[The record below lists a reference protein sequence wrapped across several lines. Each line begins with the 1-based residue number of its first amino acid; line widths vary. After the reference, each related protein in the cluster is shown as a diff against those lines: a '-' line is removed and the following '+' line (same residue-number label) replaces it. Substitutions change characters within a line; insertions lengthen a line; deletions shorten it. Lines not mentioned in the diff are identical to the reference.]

1 MFARLFDEIEFV
13 ELTFSIV
20 FHSVIE
26 KTKNNMENIKIEK
39 MILVLFKEL
48 EGLPVSMFLVI
59 KIANIIKTDI
69 APTYTRISIIARNS
83 ARNKINIRATV
94 INEKIRNNAERN
106 KLVDKTTI
114 KEEIIIG
121 IAIIQ
126 KIKSIVNFSSISEN
140 NYLLPHLLACS
151 VSEGFS

>member
-1 MFARLFDEIEFV
+1 ML
-13 ELTFSIV
+13 
-20 FHSVIE
+20 
-26 KTKNNMENIKIEK
+26 
-39 MILVLFKEL
+39 KEL
-48 EGLPVSMFLVI
+48 DGLPVSIFLVI
-59 KIANIIKTDI
+59 KIANIISTEI

-83 ARNKINIRATV
+83 ARNKMNIRATV

-126 KIKSIVNFSSISEN
+126 KMKSIVNLSSISEN

-151 VSEGFS
+151 VSEGFSCRPT